1 MKNAAK
7 MNLTN
12 WFSRR
17 LGDGTPASTFAADL
31 FINFVLTGEDRTT
44 KAALEHYAD
53 SHGKFESD
61 AFRRKTFVYLAA
73 SVGLALSRNKHKTNI
88 AAVVQHFRHLTT
100 GSMISQW
107 GMSASCANEQLLK
120 AGDSLQSLCFSPLNS
135 DFAFAV
141 DWSRGWLNEVGVDEE
156 NLASLFQVAQDW
168 KNTMLF
174 LLEHI
179 DQERI
184 AVG

>member
-1 MKNAAK
+1 MI
-7 MNLTN
+7 N

-17 LGDGTPASTFAADL
+17 FGDGTPASTFAADL
-31 FINFVLTGEDRTT
+31 FIDFVLTGENRAT
-44 KAALEHYAD
+44 KAALEHYD
-53 SHGKFESD
+53 KPYGKFESD

-73 SVGLALSRNKHKTNI
+73 SVSLALSKKQRRTNV

-100 GSMISQW
+100 GSMLSQW
-107 GMSASCANEQLLK
+107 GMSTSCANEQVMM

-135 DFAFAV
+135 DFAFSV
-141 DWSRGWLNEVGVDEE
+141 DWSRGWLSEVGVDET
-156 NLASLFQVAQDW
+156 NPVSLFKVAQDW

-174 LLEHI
+174 LLQHI
-179 DQERI
+179 DQEKI